1 MSFDFPFVRLFGN
14 FVITFIHN
22 YYLANYRYTGLQ
34 CNYYLMVKK
43 KTVAF
48 QPSLNTVANLYTI
61 KVKLT
66 YLKISHI
73 SKVNYYL
80 FECMQMA
87 GASLFEYMN

>member
-1 MSFDFPFVRLFGN
+1 MQ
-14 FVITFIHN
+14 IFI
-22 YYLANYRYTGLQ
+22 
-34 CNYYLMVKK
+34 KK